1 MVMIKVFH
9 SPRSRSLRVL
19 WMAEEMGLAYETEP
33 GSLFSPSEAFLAAN
47 PTRTL
52 PAMIDGDTVITES
65 IAILQYLG
73 SKYGPTPLVPWANNP
88 AFPAFLQFLNYGEAT
103 LAANL
108 TPVVRTR
115 FMAPDDQKANWTV
128 QNCADVFLAR
138 LSMVDAQLAK
148 GPYLAGDE
156 FTAADISVG
165 YALGFGEFLGLTE
178 KYPPAVADYWERLK
192 ARPAFQRAAAVQ

>member
-1 MVMIKVFH
+1 MIKVFH
-9 SPRSRSLRVL
+9 APRSRSLRVL
-19 WMAEEMGLAYETEP
+19 WMAEELGLDYEVEA
-33 GSLFSPSEAFLAAN
+33 GSLFAPSEAFLAAN

-65 IAILQYLG
+65 IAILQYLAAKHG
-73 SKYGPTPLVPWANNP
+73 STPLAP
-88 AFPAFLQFLNYGEAT
+88 APGSAAHPAYLQFLSYGEAT

-108 TPVVRTR
+108 TPLVRTR
-115 FMAPDDQKANWTV
+115 FMAPDDQKENWTV
-128 QNCADVFLAR
+128 KNCGEVFLAR
-138 LSMVDAQLAK
+138 LSLVDAQLAK
-148 GPYLAGDE
+148 GPYVTGDD

-178 KYPPAVADYWERLK
+178 KYPPAVAEYWERLK